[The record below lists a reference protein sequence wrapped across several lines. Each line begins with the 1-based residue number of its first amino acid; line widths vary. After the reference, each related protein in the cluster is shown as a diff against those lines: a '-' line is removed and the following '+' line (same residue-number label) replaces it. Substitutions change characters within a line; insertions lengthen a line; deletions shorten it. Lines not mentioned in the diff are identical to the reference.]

1 MARQTLIVLL
11 ALMLIVTP
19 THAQAETVLLDMTI
33 QTLPGVPSGHCLY
46 LDAGSLAIEARL
58 TGDNR
63 WPVRV
68 ILTRPPDTVPSL
80 DLQVRT
86 PEPMSRTIEV
96 QTGLYCY
103 AVINGA
109 IAEAQGVPDQSP
121 QWEQPIAVRLTWLPA
136 P

>member
-1 MARQTLIVLL
+1 MARPMLVALL
-11 ALMLIVTP
+11 ALALIVTP
-19 THAQAETVLLDMTI
+19 THAQTETVLLDMTI

-46 LDAGSLAIEARL
+46 VDAGSLIVEAHL
-58 TGDNR
+58 TGEHH
-63 WPVRV
+63 WPVRF

-86 PEPMSRTIEV
+86 PEPINRTLEIP
-96 QTGLYCY
+96 TGVYCY
-103 AVINGA
+103 AVINGV

-121 QWEQPIAVRLTWLPA
+121 QWEQPMAVRLTWLPA